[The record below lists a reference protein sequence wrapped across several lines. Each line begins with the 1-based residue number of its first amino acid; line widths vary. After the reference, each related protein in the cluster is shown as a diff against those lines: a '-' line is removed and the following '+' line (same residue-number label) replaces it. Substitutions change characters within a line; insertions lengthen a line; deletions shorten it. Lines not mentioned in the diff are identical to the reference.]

1 MRRSFSP
8 VLFWVQWTLGTAA
21 IFAIAVALFTGL
33 GPLAVVSIV
42 LGFWQGWLLRRWLP
56 IWRWWVVTFGFGLVG
71 LVSVIV
77 LTLLLPIPDPLFPLR
92 GIVSGAVM
100 GTVLGLGQALVLRQR
115 VPQSYWWILIS
126 AIALALGAGWVI
138 DLFIRLSFTMNVPY
152 TRLIGPIAQ
161 ALLPTN
167 AAVQAICQYSQ
178 SLPPTT
184 VLPNPL
190 QDSSWLYQCRG
201 VNVAIAFL
209 SGLIGGAIKGAG
221 MVWLLKREERRVSE
235 IAG

>member
-1 MRRSFSP
+1 MKRSFSP

-21 IFAIAVALFTGL
+21 IFAIATALFTGL
-33 GPLAVVSIV
+33 GPLAVVSV
-42 LGFWQGWLLRRWLP
+42 LLGFWQGWLLRRWLP
-56 IWRWWVVTFGFGLVG
+56 LWRWWVVTFGFGLVG
-71 LVSVIV
+71 LISVIG
-77 LTLLLPIPDPLFPLR
+77 LTLLLPMSEPLFSLR
-92 GIVSGAVM
+92 SIFSGAVM
-100 GTVLGLGQALVLRQR
+100 GATLGLGQALVLRRR
-115 VPQSYWWILIS
+115 VPQSYWWILVS
-126 AIALALGAGWVI
+126 AAALALGAGWVI
-138 DLFIRLSFTMNVPY
+138 DLVIRQSFTMNVPY

-167 AAVQAICQYSQ
+167 AAIQAICQYSQ

-209 SGLIGGAIKGAG
+209 SGVIGGGIKGLG
-221 MVWLLKREERRVSE
+221 MVWLLGKKQRQERE
-235 IAG
+235 A